1 MIGNKIYKKTQETQ
15 YDETDEHPV
24 QSKQISHSGISSFG
38 QDGYVLSGSMP

>member
-24 QSKQISHSGISSFG
+24 QSKQISHRRV
-38 QDGYVLSGSMP
+38 VLCDNFTN